1 MSKIEDFIDSLVW
14 KKKPVFKTAVITI
27 DFIKE
32 ELLTS
37 FIEEKLTD
45 KNPNLQ
51 MGEAFYKSMK
61 EDFDDKGNG
70 YTVIIKSMDL
80 KRVRSLQM
88 FGIDIYDEKG

>member
-1 MSKIEDFIDSLVW
+1 
-14 KKKPVFKTAVITI
+14 
-27 DFIKE
+27 
-32 ELLTS
+32 
-37 FIEEKLTD
+37 
-45 KNPNLQ
+45 

-88 FGIDIYDEKG
+88 FGIKKGVQVTVSTNGLRKIKKR